1 MAKKH
6 DRSFLGLCVAREGS
20 AHEAADHPHTILEL
34 TCTSI
39 RDDIFPIIRS
49 SPIMKVIVPVK
60 RVVDYN
66 VKVRVKSDGTGVDI
80 ANVKMS
86 MNPFDEIAVEEA
98 VRLKEKGVVTEVI
111 AVSCGVTQCQETLRT
126 AMAIGADR
134 AILVETSEELQP
146 LAVAKLLKALVD
158 KEQPQLV
165 ILGKQ
170 AIDDDCNQT
179 GQMLAAL
186 AGLPQATFA
195 SKVEV
200 ADGKASVTREVDG
213 GLETLSITL
222 PAVITTDL
230 RLNEPRYVTL
240 PNIMKAKKKQL
251 DIVKPEDLG
260 VDVKPRIKTLKVSE
274 PPKRGA
280 GVKVADVAA
289 LVDKLKNEAKVI

>member
-1 MAKKH
+1 MK
-6 DRSFLGLCVAREGS
+6 
-20 AHEAADHPHTILEL
+20 IL
-34 TCTSI
+34 
-39 RDDIFPIIRS
+39 
-49 SPIMKVIVPVK
+49 VPVK

-86 MNPFDEIAVEEA
+86 MNPFDEIAIEEA
-98 VRLKEKGVVTEVI
+98 VRLREKGVATEVI

-134 AILVETSEELQP
+134 GILVETPADVDLQP
-146 LAVAKLLKALVD
+146 LAVAKLLKALID
-158 KEQPQLV
+158 KEQPGLI

-186 AGLPQATFA
+186 ADLPQATYA
-195 SKVEV
+195 SKIEV
-200 ADGKASVTREVDG
+200 ADGRASVTREIDG
-213 GLETLSITL
+213 GLEILSISL
-222 PAVITTDL
+222 PAVVTTDL

-251 DIVKPEDLG
+251 DNYKPEDLG
-260 VDVKPRIKTLKVSE
+260 VDISPRIKTLKVSE
-274 PPKRGA
+274 PAKRSA
-280 GVKVADVAA
+280 GIKVPDVAA
-289 LVDKLKNEAKVI
+289 LVDKLKNVAKVI

>member
-1 MAKKH
+1 MKI
-6 DRSFLGLCVAREGS
+6 LVA
-20 AHEAADHPHTILEL
+20 
-34 TCTSI
+34 
-39 RDDIFPIIRS
+39 
-49 SPIMKVIVPVK
+49 VK

-66 VKVRVKSDGTGVDI
+66 VKVRVKSDQSGVDI

-98 VRLKEKGVVTEVI
+98 VRLKEAGLANEIV
-111 AVSCGVTQCQETLRT
+111 AVSCGLTQSQETIRT

-134 AILVETSEELQP
+134 GILVETDAELQP
-146 LAVAKLLKALVD
+146 LAVAKLLKAIVD
-158 KEQPQLV
+158 KEQPDLI

-170 AIDDDCNQT
+170 AIDDDSNQT

-186 AGLPQATFA
+186 LNISQATFA
-195 SKVEV
+195 SKVQL
-200 ADGKASVTREVDG
+200 ADGKAVVTREVDG
-213 GLETLSITL
+213 GLETISIKL

-251 DIVKPEDLG
+251 DIVKPEDLS
-260 VDVKPRIKTLKVSE
+260 VDVMPRLTTIKVSE
-274 PPKRGA
+274 PPARAA
-280 GVKVADVAA
+280 GVMVPDIKT

>member
-1 MAKKH
+1 
-6 DRSFLGLCVAREGS
+6 
-20 AHEAADHPHTILEL
+20 
-34 TCTSI
+34 
-39 RDDIFPIIRS
+39 
-49 SPIMKVIVPVK
+49 MKVLVPVK

-66 VKVRVKSDGTGVDI
+66 VKVRVKSDGSGVDI

-98 VRLKEKGVVTEVI
+98 TRLKEKGAATEVI

-134 AILVETSEELQP
+134 AILVDTSEELQP
-146 LAVAKLLKALVD
+146 LAVAKLLKALVE

-186 AGLPQATFA
+186 LGWPQATFA
-195 SKVEV
+195 SKVEI
-200 ADGKASVTREVDG
+200 ADGKVIVSREVDG
-213 GLETLSITL
+213 GSETLSLSL
-222 PAVITTDL
+222 PAIITTDL

-240 PNIMKAKKKQL
+240 PNIMKAKKKQM
-251 DIVKPEDLG
+251 DTFKPEDLG
-260 VDVKPRIKTLKVSE
+260 VDVKPRIQTLKVSE
-274 PPKRGA
+274 PPKRSA
-280 GVKVADVAA
+280 GIKVADVAA

>member
-1 MAKKH
+1 MKA
-6 DRSFLGLCVAREGS
+6 LVA
-20 AHEAADHPHTILEL
+20 
-34 TCTSI
+34 
-39 RDDIFPIIRS
+39 
-49 SPIMKVIVPVK
+49 VK

-98 VRLKEKGVVTEVI
+98 VRLKEKGVLTEVV
-111 AVSCGVTQCQETLRT
+111 AVSCGVAQCQETLRT

-134 AILVETSEELQP
+134 AILVETNEELQP
-146 LAVAKLLKALVD
+146 LAVAKLLKALLD
-158 KEQPQLV
+158 KEQPGLI

-170 AIDDDCNQT
+170 AIDDDANQT

-186 AGLPQATFA
+186 ADLPQATFA
-195 SKVEV
+195 SKIEV

-213 GLETLSITL
+213 GLETVAISL
-222 PAVITTDL
+222 PAVVTTDL

-240 PNIMKAKKKQL
+240 PNIMKAKKKPL
-251 DIVKPEDLG
+251 DTVKPEDLG
-260 VDVKPRIKTLKVSE
+260 VDVAPRLKTLKVAE

-280 GVKVADVAA
+280 GIKVPDVAT
-289 LVDKLKNEAKVI
+289 LVDKLRNEAKVI

>member
-1 MAKKH
+1 MKA
-6 DRSFLGLCVAREGS
+6 LVA
-20 AHEAADHPHTILEL
+20 
-34 TCTSI
+34 
-39 RDDIFPIIRS
+39 
-49 SPIMKVIVPVK
+49 VK
-60 RVVDYN
+60 RVIDYN
-66 VKVRVKSDGTGVDI
+66 VKPRVKTDGTGVDL

-126 AMAIGADR
+126 AMALGADR
-134 AILVETSEELQP
+134 AILVECSSELQP

-158 KEQPQLV
+158 REQPQLI

-186 AGLPQATFA
+186 ARLPQGTFA
-195 SKVEV
+195 SKVELV
-200 ADGKASVTREVDG
+200 DGRVSVTREIDG
-213 GLETLSITL
+213 GLERVSLQL
-222 PAVITTDL
+222 PAVVTTDL

-240 PNIMKAKKKQL
+240 PNIMKAKKKPL
-251 DIVKPEDLG
+251 EVLKPSDLG
-260 VDVKPRIKTLKVSE
+260 VDVEPRIKTLKVSE
-274 PPKRGA
+274 PPKRSA
-280 GVKVADVAA
+280 GVKVPDVAT

>member
-1 MAKKH
+1 
-6 DRSFLGLCVAREGS
+6 
-20 AHEAADHPHTILEL
+20 
-34 TCTSI
+34 
-39 RDDIFPIIRS
+39 
-49 SPIMKVIVPVK
+49 MKVLVAVK

-66 VKVRVKSDGTGVDI
+66 VKVRVKSDNTGVDI

-86 MNPFDEIAVEEA
+86 MNPFDEIAIEEA
-98 VRLKEKGVVTEVI
+98 VRLREKGVATEVI
-111 AVSCGVTQCQETLRT
+111 AVSCGVAQCGETLRT

-134 AILVETSEELQP
+134 AILVETTAELQP
-146 LAVAKLLKALVD
+146 LAVAKLLKAIVD
-158 KEQPQLV
+158 KEQPGIV

-186 AGLPQATFA
+186 CDMPQATFA

-222 PAVITTDL
+222 PAIITTDL

-240 PNIMKAKKKQL
+240 PNIMKAKKKQM
-251 DIVKPEDLG
+251 DVYKPEDLG
-260 VDVKPRIKTLKVSE
+260 VNVEPRLKTLKVSE

>member
-1 MAKKH
+1 
-6 DRSFLGLCVAREGS
+6 
-20 AHEAADHPHTILEL
+20 
-34 TCTSI
+34 
-39 RDDIFPIIRS
+39 
-49 SPIMKVIVPVK
+49 MKVLVPVK

-66 VKVRVKSDGTGVDI
+66 VKVRVKSDGSGVDI

-98 VRLKEKGVVTEVI
+98 MRLKEAGTVTEVV

-134 AILVETSEELQP
+134 ALLVETDAELQP
-146 LAVAKLLKALVD
+146 LAVAKLIKALVD
-158 KEQPQLV
+158 KEQPQLI

-186 AGLPQATFA
+186 LDWPQATFA
-195 SKVEV
+195 SKVVIEG
-200 ADGKASVTREVDG
+200 GKAIVTREVDG
-213 GLETLSITL
+213 GLETLSLTM
-222 PAVITTDL
+222 PAIITTDL

-251 DIVKPEDLG
+251 DILKPDELG
-260 VDVKPRIKTLKVSE
+260 VDVAPRLKIIKVSE
-274 PPKRGA
+274 PAKRAA
-280 GVKVADVAA
+280 GVMVPDVAT
-289 LVDKLKNEAKVI
+289 LVTKLKTEAKVI